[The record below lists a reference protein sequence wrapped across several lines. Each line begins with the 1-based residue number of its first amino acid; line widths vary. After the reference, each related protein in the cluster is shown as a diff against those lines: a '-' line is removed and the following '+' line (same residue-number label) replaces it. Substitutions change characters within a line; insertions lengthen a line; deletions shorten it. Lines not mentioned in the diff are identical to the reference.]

1 MGLNAKSH
9 RTFVVLFAK
18 VIGLLVVRRQLQKPQ
33 KKVAL
38 LGVVLLR
45 NKVLEDVQTM
55 IVMLIQY
62 VKTFHSRQI

>member
-1 MGLNAKSH
+1 MANDH
-9 RTFVVLFAK
+9 RYSDKRT
-18 VIGLLVVRRQLQKPQ
+18 IGRIPPHNDDAE
-33 KKVAL
+33 VAL
-38 LGVVLLR
+38 LGAVLLR

>member
-9 RTFVVLFAK
+9 MTFVVLFAK